1 MSEIN
6 DYQTPEEAALA
17 SIFCEILNL
26 DRIDPDVGYLDLGGN
41 SISLYLILE
50 KVKERYAIDLDP
62 QLFFKRET
70 SSLRELAI
78 AIARQTAVL
87 F

>member
-6 DYQTPEEAALA
+6 DYQTPEEAGLA
-17 SIFCEILNL
+17 SIFCEVLNL
-26 DRIDPDVGYLDLGGN
+26 DRIERNAGYLELGGN
-41 SISLYLILE
+41 SVSLYLILE

-62 QLFFKRET
+62 QLFFKKET
-70 SSLRELAI
+70 SSLRELAT
-78 AIARQTAVL
+78 ALARQTTVL